1 MIKKILLAL
10 AVALPMCAMAQSG
23 KFGVVDPEAIIPGM
37 AEYVDAQN
45 QLSEASKSFE
55 SEYANIQNEF
65 KAKYEEF
72 QKVMSDNTTPQT
84 IKDRRAQE
92 IQELNQK
99 AEQFAQTAQQE
110 LARKQQQLMAPVQEK
125 LIQAIKAVGAENGF
139 TMIFPLGTAAYTSAD
154 VIDVTPLVKTK
165 LGVKDVPAAAT
176 PAPAAN

>member
-10 AVALPMCAMAQSG
+10 AVALPMCAWAQTA
-23 KFGVVDPEAIIPGM
+23 KFGVVDPESIIPGM

-45 QLSEASKSFE
+45 QFTEASKTFE
-55 SEYANIQNEF
+55 SEYAKIQEEF

-72 QKVMSDNTTPQT
+72 QKVMSDSTTPQT

-99 AEQFAQTAQQE
+99 SEQFAQTAQQE

-125 LIQAIKAVGAENGF
+125 LINAIKAVGAEGGF
-139 TMIFPLGTAAYTSAD
+139 TMILPLGTAAYISND

-165 LGVKDVPAAAT
+165 LGVKDT
-176 PAPAAN
+176 PAPAAAK

>member
-10 AVALPMCAMAQSG
+10 AVALPMCAWAQSP
-23 KFGVVDPEAIIPGM
+23 KFGVVDPESIIPGM
-37 AEYVDAQN
+37 TEYVDAQN
-45 QLSEASKSFE
+45 QMTEASKTFE
-55 SEYANIQNEF
+55 SEYAKIQDEF

-72 QKVMSDNTTPQT
+72 QKVMSDTTTPQT

-125 LIQAIKAVGAENGF
+125 LINAIKAVGAEGGY
-139 TMIFPLGTAAYTSAD
+139 TMIFPVGTAAYTASD
-154 VIDVTPLVKTK
+154 VVDVTPLVKTK
-165 LGVKDVPAAAT
+165 LGVKDTPAAK
-176 PAPAAN
+176 

>member
-10 AVALPMCAMAQSG
+10 AVALPLCASAQTS
-23 KFGVVDPEAIIPGM
+23 KFGVVDPESIIPGM
-37 AEYVDAQN
+37 AEYADAQN
-45 QLSEASKSFE
+45 QLTEASKTYE
-55 SEYANIQNEF
+55 SEYAKIQEEF

-72 QKVMSDNTTPQT
+72 QKVMSDSTTPQT

-125 LIQAIKAVGAENGF
+125 LINAIKAVGTEGGF
-139 TMIFPLGTAAYTSAD
+139 TMILPLGTAAFTSND

-165 LGVKDVPAAAT
+165 LGVKDTPAAK
-176 PAPAAN
+176 

>member
-10 AVALPMCAMAQSG
+10 AVALPMCAWAQTA

-37 AEYVDAQN
+37 AEYVEAQN
-45 QLSEASKSFE
+45 QFNEASKTFE
-55 SEYANIQNEF
+55 SEYAKIQEEF

-72 QKVMSDNTTPQT
+72 QKVMSDEATPQT

-99 AEQFAQTAQQE
+99 SEQFAQSAQQE

-125 LIQAIKAVGAENGF
+125 LMNAITAVGKEGNF
-139 TMIFPLGTAAYTSAD
+139 TMIFPMGAAAYTSAD
-154 VIDVTPLVKTK
+154 VVDITPLVKAK
-165 LGVKDVPAAAT
+165 LGVKDTPAAT
-176 PAPAAN
+176 PAK